1 MNQNDIDLKKT
12 AVQIGISMLI
22 FLLLFYTLFPLFELL
37 VEPLASALAGEWLG
51 NVISRIT
58 LGVIY
63 AIVFIVPARLF
74 MRLSKNKDKRLHR
87 AATFPSKNAVFI
99 IMATVAITIACAYV
113 NSWLGT
119 IFGVPNAPA
128 APAAPVSLIDFLLLT
143 FTTALVPAFCE
154 EFLFRKTIL
163 RALLPYGEG
172 FAIISS
178 ALLFGLMHQNI
189 FQIFYTTMAGIV
201 LGYVYAKTRSYLC
214 VFLIHF
220 VNNFVSVLQTAFSN
234 NLGEPYKSICI
245 VSLTATV
252 LVLGAVSVIVLVQR
266 ERKEKDVYAT
276 GSFGQLLRP
285 SSDFVL
291 KDTSSAPAKI
301 LFLSPCVMI
310 FTILSV
316 LTCVL
321 QFFS

>member
-12 AVQIGISMLI
+12 AVQVGTTMLI

-37 VEPLASALAGEWLG
+37 VEPLASVLAGEWLG
-51 NVISRIT
+51 HVISR
-58 LGVIY
+58 LLFGVIY
-63 AIVFIVPARLF
+63 AVVFIAPARLF
-74 MRLSKNKDKRLHR
+74 MRLSKNNDKRLYHT
-87 AATFPSKNAVFI
+87 ATFPSKNAAFI
-99 IMATVAITIACAYV
+99 IMATVAITISCAYV

-119 IFGVPNAPA
+119 IFGVSNPPSV
-128 APAAPVSLIDFLLLT
+128 PTDTVTPIDFLLLT
-143 FTTALVPAFCE
+143 FTTAIVPAFCE
-154 EFLFRKTIL
+154 EILFRKTLL

-189 FQIFYTTMAGIV
+189 FQIFYTTMAGIA

-220 VNNFVSVLQTAFSN
+220 ANNFVSVLQTALSN
-234 NLGEPYKSICI
+234 NLEEPYKSICI
-245 VSLTATV
+245 VSLTAAV
-252 LVLGAVSVIVLVQR
+252 LVLGAISIIILVCR
-266 ERKEKDVYAT
+266 ENKNKDVYAT
-276 GSFGQLLRP
+276 GSFRQLLRP

-291 KDTSSAPAKI
+291 KDTSRSPAKT

-310 FTILSV
+310 FTILSA